1 MSKYLYLTVVL
12 VVSSVFAF
20 GQANFG
26 EIRGKVI
33 DKNTKKALDYAEIIV
48 KKDGIAKGGGL
59 SDDMGNYTVKP
70 LEPGEY
76 VVEVSYVGYNTGQT
90 SGVVVTG
97 NNISYVNLELAPA
110 AGGEKLKTVTVTR
123 YKTNLIEPDKNQKSF
138 SDKDLVKM
146 AVRSAGALAATSSAA
161 NTTASG
167 GVSFLGQRT
176 DATRVFIDGVPV
188 IGDANIPQGAQSQ
201 VDIIQSGVPAQYGD
215 FTGGAINYT
224 TKGPSRYVRKSFE
237 VISSSL
243 FDPYHYN
250 YAQGFMSGPLWIK
263 NKGGG
268 DKEYVALGF
277 QLSGDINYSK
287 DPSPLYGG
295 VYVVKEDV
303 LAEIEQNPLAPN
315 PQGSGFVPASSFL
328 TQDDLVLE
336 KARRNVDYLRGSL
349 QAKMEYQPNKH
360 STLTFFGSGNYSNSN
375 SYSRAHYLLN
385 YKNNAESVNQTY
397 RTYLKFTQ
405 RLRNANANDK
415 ESADESKSLI
425 TDAFYTVRLDYQT
438 SIGTSKSATHGDN
451 IFDYGYVGKFDHYR
465 SPVYRYNQNEKK
477 FIDQNGDTV
486 SRRGYFELAG
496 YQDTLLTFQAAD
508 KNPERARYTTNFFD
522 NAEQLGRTI
531 FTDGQ
536 VFEGLGVLN
545 GFSLQNTYSLFLNPG
560 TNAAGYS
567 KSQAERFSAYAM
579 GEASLNLKNKHDLQ
593 FGMTY
598 EQNLYSGYSLSA
610 NNLWTLMPQLANS
623 HILELDNFETGD
635 YTVGGIHKYDENG
648 RFLDTIMYNTFVDTD
663 AQKTFDK
670 NLRAKLMAEG
680 RTDVHGNL
688 ITETSFIDINSLS
701 PEDFS
706 IDMFS
711 ADDLWNNGNSYVSYY
726 GYDHLGN
733 RDRQRPS
740 LAEFLY
746 DKDQRRVGSFAPIYS
761 AAWLQDK
768 FAFKDLIFRLG
779 VRIERYDANQFV
791 LADPYSLYPVKTAGE
806 VSQIQGRDIAHPSSI
821 GDDFAVYV
829 NNSEAPSEI
838 LGYRKDNTWYDA
850 NGVEISTPDV
860 IANETGGQV
869 QPFLVDGQN
878 QEIVKESF
886 KDYEPQVNV
895 LPRVWFSFPINS
907 EAQFFANY
915 DVMAQRPTNGA
926 TFTPINQ
933 YYYLEASQSRTIA
946 NSNMKP
952 RIRTNYELGFKQ
964 KLSEN
969 SALSLIAQYAETRN
983 DFGLVRLYQA
993 YPVTYNT
1000 YSNIDFSTT
1009 KSFRAEY
1016 ELRGEGR
1023 VSLSANY
1030 ALLFADG
1037 TGSNINSQSAL
1048 IAANQPNL
1056 RSLYPLDVDVRH
1068 KIVGILNYDF
1078 EGKHDYTGPVWFG
1091 KKVFTDAGA
1100 NFIVTAKSGAPYSK
1114 QGIAISSAQSD
1125 LGRVQRSFLDGNPFG
1140 SRLPWQF
1147 NIDMNASKTFTVK
1160 KKNQKKFRP
1169 DQKSYTVF
1177 LWVQNALNNR
1187 IVEGVYGYTG
1197 LPNDDGYLNSPQ
1209 GQQYIQEQIN
1219 QQSFVD
1225 LYNVKMNN
1233 PANYAIPR
1241 LARLGFRMTF

>member
-1 MSKYLYLTVVL
+1 MSKKLYLTVVL
-12 VVSSVFAF
+12 VFASVVAF

-33 DKNTKKALDYAEIIV
+33 DKSTKKPLDYAEIVV
-48 KKDGIAKGGGL
+48 KKEGIGKGGGL
-59 SDDMGNYTVKP
+59 SDELGNYTIKP

-76 VVEVSYVGYNTGQT
+76 VVEVTYVGYNTRQIG
-90 SGVVVTG
+90 GVVVTG
-97 NNISYVNLELAPA
+97 NNISYLNVELAPA
-110 AGGEKLKTVTVTR
+110 AGGEKLKVVTVTR
-123 YKTNLIEPDKNQKSF
+123 YKTNIIEPDKNQKSF

-146 AVRSAGALAATSSAA
+146 AVRSAGGLAATSSAA

-188 IGDANIPQGAQSQ
+188 IGSAALPQGAQSQ

-224 TKGPSRYVRKSFE
+224 TKGPSRYFRKSFE

-250 YAQGFMSGPLWIK
+250 YAQGFMSGPLWVK
-263 NKGGG
+263 NRGGG

-277 QLSGDINYSK
+277 QLSGDLNYSK

-295 VYVVKEDV
+295 VYVVKDDV
-303 LAEIEQNPLAPN
+303 LAELEQNPLAPN

-328 TQDDLVLE
+328 TEDDLVLE
-336 KARRNVDYLRGSL
+336 KARRNVDFMRGSL
-349 QAKMEYQPNKH
+349 QAKLEYQPNKN
-360 STLTFFGSGNYSNSN
+360 STITLFGSGNYQNSN
-375 SYSRAHYLLN
+375 SYSRAQYLLN
-385 YKNNAESVNQTY
+385 YKNNAESINQTY

-405 RLRNANANDK
+405 RLRSTSPDDK
-415 ESADESKSLI
+415 ENESKSLI
-425 TDAFYTVRLDYQT
+425 SDAFYTVRVDYQT
-438 SIGTSKSATHGDN
+438 SISSTKHATHGDN
-451 IFDYGYVGKFDHYR
+451 IFDYGYVGAFNHYR
-465 SPVYRYNQNEKK
+465 TPFYRFNTNEKK

-486 SRRGYFELAG
+486 TRRGFFELGG
-496 YQDTLLTFQAAD
+496 YTDTLLTYKASD
-508 KNPERARYTTNFFD
+508 LNPERARYTTNFFD
-522 NAEQLGRTI
+522 NADALGQRV
-531 FTDGQ
+531 FADGQ
-536 VFEGLGVLN
+536 VFEGLGVIN
-545 GFSLQNTYSLFLNPG
+545 GFSIQNTYSLFLNPG
-560 TNAAGYS
+560 TNASGFS

-598 EQNLYSGYSLSA
+598 EQNLYSGYSLNA
-610 NNLWTLMPQLANS
+610 NGLWTLMPQLANS
-623 HILELDNFETGD
+623 HVLELDNFETGE

-648 RFLDTIMYNTFVDTD
+648 VFLDTVTYNTFIDTD
-663 AQKTFDK
+663 AQKTFDR
-670 NLRAKLMAEG
+670 NLRNKLIAEG
-680 RTDVHGNL
+680 RTDVYGNP
-688 ITETSFIDINSLS
+688 ITESSFIDVNSLS
-701 PEDFS
+701 PDDLS
-706 IDMFS
+706 LDMFS

-733 RDRQRPS
+733 RDRVRPS

-746 DKDQRRVGSFAPIYS
+746 DTENRRVGSFAPIYS

-791 LADPYSLYPVKTAGE
+791 LDDPYSLYPVQTAGE
-806 VSQIQGRDIAHPSSI
+806 VSSLQGRDITHPTSI
-821 GDDFAVYV
+821 GDDYAVYV

-850 NGVEISTPDV
+850 DGIQISTPDL

-869 QPFLVDGQN
+869 QPMLVDGQN
-878 QEIVKESF
+878 QEIVRESF
-886 KDYEPQVNV
+886 RDYDPQVNV

-933 YYYLEASQSRTIA
+933 YYFLEASQSRTIA
-946 NSNMKP
+946 NSNMRP
-952 RIRTNYELGFKQ
+952 RVRTNYEMGFKQ
-964 KLSEN
+964 KLSDN
-969 SALSLIAQYAETRN
+969 SAISLIAQYAETRN

-1068 KIVGILNYDF
+1068 KIVGILDYRF
-1078 EGKHDYTGPVWFG
+1078 RGKNDYTGPVWFG
-1091 KKVFTDAGA
+1091 KKIFQDFGA
-1100 NFIVTAKSGAPYSK
+1100 NFIISGKSGAPYSK

-1147 NIDMNASKTFTVK
+1147 KVDMNASKTFVVK
-1160 KKNQKKFRP
+1160 KKNQKQFRP
-1169 DQKSYTVF
+1169 GSKQYTVF
-1177 LWVQNALNNR
+1177 LWVQNLLNNR
-1187 IVEGVYGYTG
+1187 IVESVYGYTG

-1209 GQQYIQEQIN
+1209 GQQYIEEQIN
-1219 QQSFVD
+1219 QQSFMD
-1225 LYNVKMNN
+1225 LYNIKMNN
-1233 PANYAIPR
+1233 PANFAIPR
-1241 LARLGFRMTF
+1241 LARLGFRMNF

>member
-1 MSKYLYLTVVL
+1 MIKNLYLMVVL
-12 VVSSVFAF
+12 IFASTVAF

-33 DKNTKKALDYAEIIV
+33 DKSTKKALDYAEIV
-48 KKDGIAKGGGL
+48 VRKEGIGKGGGL
-59 SDDMGNYTVKP
+59 SDENGNYTIKP

-76 VVEVSYVGYNTGQT
+76 TVEVSYVGYNTNQVG
-90 SGVVVTG
+90 GVVVTG
-97 NNISYVNLELAPA
+97 NNITYLNIELSPA

-123 YKTNLIEPDKNQKSF
+123 YKTNLVEPDKNQKSF

-146 AVRSAGALAATSSAA
+146 AVRSPGALAATSSAA

-188 IGDANIPQGAQSQ
+188 IGSSSLPQGAQSQ

-215 FTGGAINYT
+215 FTGGAINIT
-224 TKGPSRYVRKSFE
+224 TKGPSRYFRKSFE
-237 VISSSL
+237 VISSSM

-277 QLSGDINYSK
+277 QLSGDFNYAK

-295 VYVVKEDV
+295 VYVVKDDV
-303 LAEIEQNPLAPN
+303 LENIEQNPLTAN
-315 PQGSGFVPASSFL
+315 PQGSGFVPTSSFL
-328 TQDDLVLE
+328 TMDDLLLE
-336 KARRNVDYLRGSL
+336 KARRNVDYQRGSL
-349 QAKMEYQPNKH
+349 QAKLEFQPNKH
-360 STLTFFGSGNYSNSN
+360 TTITFFGSGNYANSN
-375 SYSRAHYLLN
+375 SFSRAQYLLN
-385 YKNNAESVNQTY
+385 YKNNAESINQTY

-405 RLRNANANDK
+405 RLRSGNADDK
-415 ESADESKSLI
+415 DSDSKPLV
-425 TDAFYTVRLDYQT
+425 TDAFYTVRVDYQT
-438 SIGTSKSATHGDN
+438 SLSSTKHAIHGDN

-465 SPVYRYNQNEKK
+465 TPFYRFNDGEKQ

-486 SRRGYFELAG
+486 TRRGFFELAG
-496 YQDTLLTFQAAD
+496 YTDTLLTFEASD
-508 KNPERARYTTNFFD
+508 LNPERARYTTNFFD
-522 NAEQLGRTI
+522 NAEALDQRV
-531 FTDGQ
+531 FSDGQ
-536 VFEGLGVLN
+536 VFQGLGVIN

-560 TNAAGYS
+560 TNASGFS
-567 KSQAERFSAYAM
+567 KSQNERFSAYAM
-579 GEASLNLKNKHDLQ
+579 GEASLNFKNKHDLQ
-593 FGMTY
+593 FGITY
-598 EQNLYSGYSLSA
+598 EQNLSSAYSLNA
-610 NNLWTLMPQLANS
+610 NGLWTLMPQLANS
-623 HILELDNFETGD
+623 HVLELDNFETGD
-635 YTVGGIHKYDENG
+635 YTVGGIHMYDENG
-648 RFLDTIMYNTFVDTD
+648 RFLDTVTYNIFVDKE

-680 RTDVHGNL
+680 RTDVHGNP
-688 ITETSFIDINSLS
+688 ITETSFIDVNSLS
-701 PEDFS
+701 PNDLS

-733 RDRQRPS
+733 RDRVRPS
-740 LAEFLY
+740 LAQFLY
-746 DKDQRRVGSFAPIYS
+746 DRENRSVGSFAPVYS

-779 VRIERYDANQFV
+779 VRVERYDANQFV
-791 LADPYSLYPVKTAGE
+791 LDDPYSLYPVKTAGE
-806 VSQIQGRDIAHPSSI
+806 VTELQGREIAHPESI
-821 GDDFAVYV
+821 GEDYAVYV
-829 NNSEAPSEI
+829 NNSETPSEI

-850 NGVEISTPDV
+850 DGIEISTPDL

-869 QPFLVDGQN
+869 QPMLQDGLN
-878 QEIVKESF
+878 QEIVRESF
-886 KDYEPQVNV
+886 RDYDPQVNV

-915 DVMAQRPTNGA
+915 DVMAQRPRANFA
-926 TFTPINQ
+926 PINQ
-933 YYYLEASQSRTIA
+933 YYFLEASQSRTIA
-946 NSNMKP
+946 NADMKP

-964 KLSEN
+964 KLSDN

-983 DFGLVRLYQA
+983 DFGLIRVYQA

-1000 YSNIDFSTT
+1000 YANIDFSTT

-1056 RSLYPLDVDVRH
+1056 RSLYPLDVDIRH
-1068 KIVGILNYDF
+1068 KIVGILDYRF
-1078 EGKHDYTGPVWFG
+1078 KGKNDYTGPIWFG
-1091 KKVFTDAGA
+1091 KKVFANTGA
-1100 NFIVTAKSGAPYSK
+1100 NFLITAKSGAPYSK

-1147 NIDMNASKTFTVK
+1147 KVDVNASKTFIIK
-1160 KKNQKKFRP
+1160 KKNQKQYRP
-1169 DQKSYTVF
+1169 STKQMTVF

-1187 IVEGVYGYTG
+1187 IIDAVYGYTG

-1219 QQSFVD
+1219 QQSFMD

-1233 PANYAIPR
+1233 PANFALPR
-1241 LARLGFRMTF
+1241 LARLGFRMNF

>member
-1 MSKYLYLTVVL
+1 MSKNLYLSLVL
-12 VVSSVFAF
+12 ILCGFTAF

-33 DKNTKKALDYAEIIV
+33 DKSTKKTLDYAEVIA
-48 KKDGIAKGGGL
+48 KKDGIGKGGGL
-59 SDDMGNYTVKP
+59 SDENGNYTIKP

-76 VVEVSYVGYNTGQT
+76 TVEVSYVGYNTSAVG
-90 SGVVVTG
+90 GVVVTG
-97 NNISYVNLELAPA
+97 NNISYLNIELEPLK
-110 AGGEKLKTVTVTR
+110 GGQQLKTVTLTR

-146 AVRSAGALAATSSAA
+146 AVRSPGSLAATSSAA
-161 NTTASG
+161 NTTSNG

-176 DATRVFIDGVPV
+176 DATRVFVDGVAV
-188 IGDANIPQGAQSQ
+188 IGSSSLPQQAQSQ

-215 FTGGAINYT
+215 FTGGAINIT
-224 TKGPSRYVRKSFE
+224 TKGPSRFFRKSVE
-237 VISSSL
+237 VVSSSM

-250 YAQGFMSGPLWIK
+250 YAQGFMSGPLWVK

-277 QLSGDINYSK
+277 QLSGDLNYAN

-295 VYVVKEDV
+295 VYVVKDDV
-303 LAEIEQNPLAPN
+303 LEGIEQNPLVAN

-328 TQDDLVLE
+328 TKDDLVLE
-336 KARRNVDYLRGSL
+336 KARRNADYYAGSVQTKL
-349 QAKMEYQPNKH
+349 EFQPNKH
-360 STLTFFGSGNYSNSN
+360 STITFFGSGNFSQGR
-375 SYSRAHYLLN
+375 SYSRSQYLLN
-385 YKNNAESVNQTY
+385 YKNNAITNNQTY

-405 RLRNANANDK
+405 RLRNASDDDK
-415 ESADESKSLI
+415 DGESKSLI
-425 TDAFYTVRLDYQT
+425 TDAFYSVRLDYQT
-438 SIGTSKSATHGDN
+438 FLSNTTHSVHGDN
-451 IFDYGYVGKFDHYR
+451 IFDYGYVGKFNHYR
-465 SPVYRYNQNEKK
+465 TPFYTYNDNEQK

-486 SRRGYFELAG
+486 TRRGFWELGG
-496 YQDTLLTFQAAD
+496 YTDTLVTFEASD

-522 NAEQLGRTI
+522 NAADLDQRI
-531 FTDGQ
+531 VSDGQ
-536 VFEGLGVLN
+536 VFQGLGVLN
-545 GFSLQNTYSLFLNPG
+545 GYSIQNTYSLFLNPG
-560 TNAAGYS
+560 TNSSNYS
-567 KSQAERFSAYAM
+567 KSQVERFSAYAM

-598 EQNLYSGYSLSA
+598 EQNLFSGYSLNA
-610 NNLWTLMPQLANS
+610 NGLWTLMPQLANS

-648 RFLDTIMYNTFVDTD
+648 VFLDTVTYNIYVDKD

-670 NLRAKLMAEG
+670 NLRAKLIAEG
-680 RTDVHGNL
+680 RTDVYGNP
-688 ITETSFIDINSLS
+688 ITESSFIDVNSLS
-701 PEDFS
+701 PDDLS
-706 IDMFS
+706 LDMFS

-733 RDRQRPS
+733 RDRVRPS
-740 LAEFLY
+740 LAQFLY
-746 DKDQRRVGSFAPIYS
+746 DKENRKVGSFAPIYS

-779 VRIERYDANQFV
+779 VRVERYDANQFV
-791 LADPYSLYPVKTAGE
+791 LDDPYSLYPIKTAGE
-806 VSQIQGRDIAHPSSI
+806 VSDIEGRPVTHPESI
-821 GDDFAVYV
+821 GDDYAVYV

-850 NGVEISTPDV
+850 NGVQISTPDL
-860 IANETGGQV
+860 IANQTGGQV
-869 QPFLVDGQN
+869 QPLLVDGDN
-878 QEIVKESF
+878 QEIVRESF
-886 KDYEPQVNV
+886 KDYEPVVNV
-895 LPRVWFSFPINS
+895 LPRVWFSFPINT

-915 DVMAQRPTNGA
+915 DVMAQRPSDGA
-926 TFTPINQ
+926 TFAPISR
-933 YYYLEASQSRTIA
+933 YYFLEASQSRTIP
-946 NSNMKP
+946 NSNMQP

-964 KLSEN
+964 KLSDN

-983 DFGLVRLYQA
+983 DFGLIRLYQA
-993 YPVTYNT
+993 YPVSYNT

-1037 TGSNINSQSAL
+1037 TGSNINSQQSL

-1068 KIVGILNYDF
+1068 KIVGILDYRF
-1078 EGKHDYTGPVWFG
+1078 REGTDYTGPVWFG
-1091 KKVFTDAGA
+1091 KKFFENAGA
-1100 NFIVTAKSGAPYSK
+1100 NFLITAKSGAPYSK
-1114 QGIAISSAQSD
+1114 AGIATSSAQSD

-1147 NIDMNASKTFTVK
+1147 KVDLNASKTFTVQ
-1160 KKNQKKFRP
+1160 KKNPKKYRP
-1169 DQKSYTVF
+1169 RSVDYTVF
-1177 LWVQNALNNR
+1177 LWVQNLLNNK

-1219 QQSFVD
+1219 QQSFID
-1225 LYNVKMNN
+1225 LYNVKVNN
-1233 PANYAIPR
+1233 PSNYAIPR